1 MSLGDALK
9 DPTKKTAIVND
20 CITLIDEEVS
30 AKGGLSGLAVKA
42 GYAAVK
48 GIKPGFVKGAV
59 EHLLPDFA
67 EKLDPIWTEAL
78 RTTNP
83 GAFIVSNKGRVADAL
98 LAVTDERAARSNKGT
113 VKSAYEKL
121 RGSAKK
127 NVEEAVPRLARL
139 LEKHLK

>member
-1 MSLGDALK
+1 MSLSDALK
-9 DPTKKTAIVND
+9 DQAKKTAIVND
-20 CITLIDEEVS
+20 CMTLVDEEVA

-48 GIKPGFVKGAV
+48 GIKPGFVKGAI

-67 EKLDPIWTEAL
+67 EKLDPIWDEATKAPSASGYL
-78 RTTNP
+78 TT
-83 GAFIVSNKGRVADAL
+83 NKGRVADAL
-98 LAVTDERAARSNKGT
+98 RAVTDARAAKSNKGT
-113 VKSAYEKL
+113 VQSAYEKL

-127 NVEEAVPRLARL
+127 NVEEAVPRLAKL